1 MGIFKGVSNAIS
13 NINNQRE
20 KVRLERECIKQEKR
34 ENDAQNYREREGIR
48 CDSDM
53 DSETLRLVVD
63 SFTNR
68 YPIAINSSIS
78 IGESCGTTENDAIVV
93 ADANMFHCCNAIISQ
108 NFMLMRKIDAL
119 SERLEEIE
127 KRTGQS
133 KE

>member
-1 MGIFKGVSNAIS
+1 MDVFKIVTEGIS
-13 NINNQRE
+13 NRSKRKE
-20 KVRLERECIKQEKR
+20 KERQERECIKQENR
-34 ENDAQNYREREGIR
+34 EKDAQNYIEREGIR

-63 SFTNR
+63 SITEKKE
-68 YPIAINSSIS
+68 IDINSSIS
-78 IGESCGTTENDAIVV
+78 ISEGYSYMENSAIKV
-93 ADANMFHCCNAIISQ
+93 ADANMYQCCKAIIAQ
-108 NFMLMRKIDAL
+108 NSMLMRKIDAL